1 LEDAPSRTAFGTA
14 FARAVHG
21 RIDDA
26 PAVLDDAVAE
36 RLLPGY
42 QQRYVRRLGR
52 LSRFWRSYYVRQADA
67 FTALRSQ
74 VAVRCRYAEDALA
87 EARADGAERYVIL
100 AAGLDTYALR
110 QSPPPIEVLEIDH
123 PATQRWKQDLLRDR
137 GMDLPPELDFLPLDF
152 ETVQLSDVWPVRPA
166 PDFVSWLGATYYLS
180 RDAIR
185 NTLAALAACTAP
197 GSRIVFDYWSA
208 HPPTAAGNLL
218 LWGTRLAVALQQ
230 EPMLSFFDPDEIET
244 LAGDAGWRVTEHL
257 TPAAQNER
265 YLAGRQDGLVV
276 PSFAHLL
283 QLTNAAEV

>member
-1 LEDAPSRTAFGTA
+1 MDDAPSRTAFGTA
-14 FARAVHG
+14 FARAVHR

-36 RLLPGY
+36 RLLPAY
-42 QQRYVRRLGR
+42 QQRYIRRLGR
-52 LSRFWRSYYVRQADA
+52 LSRFWRRYYVGQADA

-74 VAVRCRYAEDALA
+74 VVVRCRYAEDALA
-87 EARADGAERYVIL
+87 EARTHGAGRYVIL
-100 AAGLDTYALR
+100 AAGLDTFALR
-110 QSPPPIEVLEIDH
+110 QPPPPIDVLEIDH
-123 PATQRWKQDLLRDR
+123 PATQRWKQDLLQSR
-137 GMDLPPELDFLPLDF
+137 GLELPPELDFLPVDF
-152 ETVQLSDVWPVRPA
+152 EAVSLSEIWPGRPS
-166 PDFVSWLGATYYLS
+166 PDFISWLGATYYLS

-185 NTLAALAACTAP
+185 NTLATLAACTAP

-244 LAGDAGWRVTEHL
+244 LAMDTGWSVTEHL

-283 QLTNAAEV
+283 ELTNAAEG